1 MNPVSTSELAA
12 LFDCFIPN
20 AGPASF
26 EQLKGGHIN
35 LTYKVRLA
43 SGAQYILQAV
53 NANVFP
59 NVTGLMENVFR
70 ISAHLE
76 KKLSTMDPDPNALRF
91 LRFVPPARQSASLS
105 DDKWYWRVY
114 HFIDGV
120 VTRTEAKSPAEAYT
134 AAKAFG
140 RFQSLLADLPEPRL
154 NETIPNFHNTCRRF
168 EALEKAISDDI
179 CGRAAGVREEIAGIR
194 ALRDAALEVQ
204 CAYEAGLMPER
215 TVHNDAKFSNILLDS
230 NDGHAVCII
239 DLDTCMPGL
248 SLHDFGDLVRSM
260 VCFAPEDEKDVTKIR
275 ANREMFSA
283 LCDGFLSEADSHLTP
298 AEHKLL
304 RAGGVC
310 MTSEVAVRMLT
321 DYLQGDTYFRIAY
334 PEHNLV
340 RARSQM
346 TLARSILDDLP
357 TV

>member
-20 AGPASF
+20 ASPASF

-140 RFQSLLADLPEPRL
+140 GFA
-154 NETIPNFHNTCRRF
+154 
-168 EALEKAISDDI
+168 
-179 CGRAAGVREEIAGIR
+179 RAAA
-194 ALRDAALEVQ
+194 
-204 CAYEAGLMPER
+204 ER
-215 TVHNDAKFSNILLDS
+215 NDSEFPQYA
-230 NDGHAVCII
+230 
-239 DLDTCMPGL
+239 PQ
-248 SLHDFGDLVRSM
+248 VRS
-260 VCFAPEDEKDVTKIR
+260 
-275 ANREMFSA
+275 
-283 LCDGFLSEADSHLTP
+283 
-298 AEHKLL
+298 
-304 RAGGVC
+304 AGKGHF
-310 MTSEVAVRMLT
+310 
-321 DYLQGDTYFRIAY
+321 G
-334 PEHNLV
+334 
-340 RARSQM
+340 
-346 TLARSILDDLP
+346 
-357 TV
+357 

>member
-1 MNPVSTSELAA
+1 MNPVFTSELATI
-12 LFDCFIPN
+12 FDCFIPN
-20 AGPASF
+20 AGSVSF
-26 EQLKGGHIN
+26 EQLMGGHIN
-35 LTYKVRLA
+35 LTYKVQSA

-59 NVTGLMENVFR
+59 NVRGLMENVFR

-76 KKLSTMDPDPNALRF
+76 KKRLATEQDPASLRV
-91 LRFVPPARQSASLS
+91 LRFVRPVRQASCLS
-105 DDKWYWRVY
+105 DGKWYWRVY

-154 NETIPNFHNTCRRF
+154 NETIPNFHNTRSRF
-168 EALEKAISDDI
+168 ETMEKAISDDI

-204 CAYEAGLMPER
+204 CAFEAGLMPER
-215 TVHNDAKFSNILLDS
+215 TVHNDAKFTNILLDA

-275 ANREMFSA
+275 ADRKMFTA
-283 LCDGFLSEADSHLTP
+283 LCEGFLSEADSYLTP
-298 AEHKLL
+298 TERKLL

-310 MTSEVAVRMLT
+310 MTTEVAVRMLT

-346 TLARSILDDLP
+346 TLARSILDELP
-357 TV
+357 TA